1 MGRIRPKLTYA
12 NVMVTTLAFIVLGGG
27 AYAAT
32 QLPKNSVGSKQIRKG
47 SIKPSDLSA
56 RAKRALAGATGPRGA
71 EGRRGPEGAQG
82 PQGPPGPQG
91 LPSDAFVKT
100 NAQGA
105 TIGCCARTTIL
116 TADVPAGPGRY
127 LLVFRG
133 AFTSTPESIGYPV
146 PLYIRAGGTDL
157 DSVMPAGAASFEV
170 SMNTDA
176 VISGETELAVDID
189 TVDTDQQI
197 SYAPGSLE
205 LIAVKVGVV
214 RGF

>member
-1 MGRIRPKLTYA
+1 MGRFRPKLSYA
-12 NVMVTTLAFIVLGGG
+12 NVMVTILAFIVLGGG
-27 AYAAT
+27 AYAAS

-56 RAKRALAGATGPRGA
+56 QAKRALAGATGPTGARGLP
-71 EGRRGPEGAQG
+71 GPPG
-82 PQGPPGPQG
+82 PPGQPGPQG
-91 LPSDAFVKT
+91 LPSDAFVKS

-105 TIGCCARTTIL
+105 TIGCCDRTPIL

-133 AFTSTPESIGYPV
+133 AFTSTPESFTYPV
-146 PLYIRAGGTDL
+146 PLYIRADGTDL
-157 DSVMPAGAASFEV
+157 DSVMPVASASFEG
-170 SMNTDA
+170 SMNTVADL
-176 VISGETELAVDID
+176 SGATGIAVDID

-197 SYAPGSLE
+197 SFVPGALE

-214 RGF
+214 RSF